1 MTQRVILVFIAAGIA
16 IIWQLPLGRQ
26 LLYPL
31 TLIATFAH
39 EMGHGITAL
48 LTGAD
53 FDYILLNVDGS
64 GTAVWHGNPGRLAT
78 AAIAAGG
85 LFGPSLGG
93 VTLLL
98 LARSTKLARPLLA
111 LLAVLLV
118 ICAALWSRNAFGV
131 FFLLSTSAILILA
144 ARWLSDVLAAFL
156 LNLVAATLCM
166 SWFTDLDYM
175 FSAEAVVNGM
185 RHPSDSAVIA
195 QVLGL
200 PYWFFGTLIAT
211 VSLVVL
217 AVGIVR
223 VWRRPIV

>member
-1 MTQRVILVFIAAGIA
+1 MTQRVILVFVASSIA
-16 IIWQLPLGRQ
+16 IVWQLPWGRQ

-31 TLIATFAH
+31 TLFATFAH
-39 EMGHGITAL
+39 EMGHGIAAL
-48 LTGAD
+48 MTGVE
-53 FDYILLNVDGS
+53 FDYILLNADGS

-93 VTLLL
+93 VLLLL
-98 LARSTKLARPLLA
+98 LARSTRLARWLLA
-111 LLAVLLV
+111 MLAAFLL

-131 FFLLSTSAILILA
+131 FFLLTTSAMLILA
-144 ARWLSDVLAAFL
+144 ARYLSDVLAAFL

-175 FSAEAVVNGM
+175 FSAEAVVNGVLY
-185 RHPSDSAVIA
+185 PSDSAVIA
-195 QVLGL
+195 QILGL
-200 PYWFFGTLIAT
+200 PYWFFGAVIAT
-211 VSLVVL
+211 VSLVALTVGMVL
-217 AVGIVR
+217 